1 MTVRDWSKK
10 SLFVIEGKTLD
21 GRVMDTVIRICPVTM
36 LSGLLTLVF
45 QAPSTP
51 PLGNQLFAN

>member
-10 SLFVIEGKTLD
+10 SLFVIKGKTLD
-21 GRVMDTVIRICPVTM
+21 GRVMGTVIRICTVTM

-51 PLGNQLFAN
+51 PLRNQLFAN